1 MMAISLGVASMI
13 LAVMGMSA
21 LNIPVNRVNLL
32 AVFMTFLGLWIL
44 WGYLKRWRR
53 VVPKNFIKRRDLMEN
68 LILGITFFCLFL
80 LRSVQ
85 MSEVFV
91 PNWFDGIVHTS
102 LVQNFIVKEKISID
116 RIYHIGFHAIAL
128 VVTQLSGTEV
138 PQTVLLLGQWFSV
151 ICGFTFYSF
160 ARRITHSVYL
170 AFFGLLAYLLLLY
183 FPSHLVSW
191 SRYPFLLGLTLL
203 PPTILTTM
211 DWIDNHKGNY
221 FLTLILVTSLIFS
234 HYGSF
239 LIWVSHV
246 LVHLVYRITVGDLK
260 HNVVKGKSILIR
272 SLLLFSPLLVFVSPK
287 VINLLGRQNVIESM
301 VLRGSD
307 PDLGIDT
314 LHVLDL
320 VFDNNFLL
328 VLIWILVSIWL
339 FFKGRHLFWIV
350 FAWPITVLFLTWI
363 QYSLL
368 GISISSYINFIIFL
382 SMPLAIAFGFLFYR
396 ASLLIPKLHFS
407 WKPPVA
413 SHLIKRSLQVFLVV
427 TIIPGM
433 FTNFKIIVPETIIF
447 TKEDRYAMEWISKN
461 TSNDSVFLVRSTFWG
476 SNMFLPSDGGGW
488 INLLTGRQIVYPQ
501 AIGELYDVCVFAREN
516 EANYIYFGKP
526 SGDVLFD
533 LRLTDLDEG
542 SYRVVYESPNV
553 EILYLLC

>member
-13 LAVMGMSA
+13 LVVMGMSA

-246 LVHLVYRITVGDLK
+246 LVH
-260 HNVVKGKSILIR
+260 
-272 SLLLFSPLLVFVSPK
+272 
-287 VINLLGRQNVIESM
+287 
-301 VLRGSD
+301 
-307 PDLGIDT
+307 
-314 LHVLDL
+314 
-320 VFDNNFLL
+320 
-328 VLIWILVSIWL
+328 
-339 FFKGRHLFWIV
+339 
-350 FAWPITVLFLTWI
+350 
-363 QYSLL
+363 
-368 GISISSYINFIIFL
+368 
-382 SMPLAIAFGFLFYR
+382 
-396 ASLLIPKLHFS
+396 
-407 WKPPVA
+407 
-413 SHLIKRSLQVFLVV
+413 
-427 TIIPGM
+427 
-433 FTNFKIIVPETIIF
+433 
-447 TKEDRYAMEWISKN
+447 
-461 TSNDSVFLVRSTFWG
+461 
-476 SNMFLPSDGGGW
+476 
-488 INLLTGRQIVYPQ
+488 
-501 AIGELYDVCVFAREN
+501 
-516 EANYIYFGKP
+516 
-526 SGDVLFD
+526 
-533 LRLTDLDEG
+533 
-542 SYRVVYESPNV
+542 
-553 EILYLLC
+553 